1 MQLFDLAGK
10 RALVT
15 GSSQGVGLAIA
26 MGLAEAGAHVIL
38 NGRRADRLV
47 SASGE
52 LARAG
57 HQVDTAAFDVTDPE
71 AVARGVQD
79 AETRCG
85 PVDILV
91 NNAGVQYRQ
100 SLEDFPD
107 SEWDRL
113 LATNLSSAF
122 FVTKA
127 VVRGMIQR
135 RAGKII
141 NIASV
146 QAELGRQTIAPYAA
160 TKGALKMLTKGMC
173 ADWARYGIQINALA
187 PGYFETELNAALVAD
202 RTFSDW
208 LCARTPAA
216 RWGKLEELKGAA
228 IFLASEASS
237 FVNGQ
242 TIYVDGGLTSVV

>member
-1 MQLFDLAGK
+1 MTLFDLTGK

-26 MGLAEAGAHVIL
+26 TGLAEAGAHVIL
-38 NGRRADRLV
+38 NGRRPDRLV
-47 SASGE
+47 EAGDA

-57 HQVDTAAFDVTDPE
+57 HRVDAAPFDVTDPV
-71 AVARGVQD
+71 AVVQGIRD
-79 AETRCG
+79 AEARVG
-85 PVDILV
+85 SIDILV
-91 NNAGVQYRQ
+91 NNAGVQHRQ
-100 SLEDFPD
+100 SLETFPD
-107 SEWDRL
+107 DEWNRL

-127 VVRGMIQR
+127 VVAGMIER

-146 QAELGRQTIAPYAA
+146 QAELGRRTIAPYAA

-173 ADWARYGIQINALA
+173 ADWAHHGIQINALA

-202 RTFSDW
+202 GDFSDW
-208 LCARTPAA
+208 LRARTPAA
-216 RWGKLEELKGAA
+216 RWGRLDELKGAA
-228 IFLASEASS
+228 IFLASAASS